1 MFVNRPLFVYI
12 LWENTYSGMPMVIQ
26 KREIQNP
33 IFKMW
38 YRTFSS
44 HVRDCMITWLTW
56 IFLVK
61 ISLQSVTQIDN
72 CSDIEWTFFQSLLSN
87 SQWHCHL
94 LLKPFHSQDL
104 ICNSPCYLLH
114 KFLLACKFGEFDMG
128 SIDNPLIDNFLS
140 PL

>member
-38 YRTFSS
+38 YCTSS
-44 HVRDCMITWLTW
+44 FHVRDCMITWLTW
-56 IFLVK
+56 IFLAK

-94 LLKPFHSQDL
+94 LLKPFQSQDL

-128 SIDNPLIDNFLS
+128 SIDNLLIDNFLS

>member
-38 YRTFSS
+38 YSTFSF

-56 IFLVK
+56 IFLAK

-94 LLKPFHSQDL
+94 LLKPFQSQDL

-114 KFLLACKFGEFDMG
+114 KFLLASQFGEFDIG